1 MRITHMK
8 KIKKEDYHK
17 ITNLFMRQNWLINK
31 QDELLD
37 LVDFCEKKE
46 SKDLVF
52 SLLDRFNYLNNETL
66 LVLLNSICEY
76 IIDTAK
82 FKAEQTQL
90 LAMTWDD
97 EADSGQKVLDLIK
110 MPLFQKE
117 WKGFKTVNRIGK
129 SGKYVK
135 KGRTQIVLID
145 EFIGS
150 GQTLRGRIDYL
161 KKNIPDDFEIIACF
175 IAGTKE
181 TVEKLEK
188 EGINVFCALQLDKG
202 ISEFYKNDDL
212 DKAED
217 LMLDLELKLAQWIN
231 KKELYKY
238 SFGYGNAEALYTM
251 EGCNGN
257 TPNSVFPVFWWL
269 FDIKEKKRRT
279 LLTRYETGF

>member
-1 MRITHMK
+1 
-8 KIKKEDYHK
+8 
-17 ITNLFMRQNWLINK
+17 MRQNWLMDK
-31 QDELLD
+31 QDELLE

-46 SKDLVF
+46 SKDLIF
-52 SLLDRFNYLNNETL
+52 SLLDRFNYLNNGSL
-66 LVLLNSICEY
+66 LVLLDNICDY
-76 IIDTAK
+76 IINTAK
-82 FKAEQTQL
+82 FNAETTQL
-90 LAMTWDD
+90 LAMTYDD
-97 EADSGQKVLDLIK
+97 GADSGQKVLDLIK

-117 WKGFKTVNRIGK
+117 WKGFETVNKIGK

-150 GQTLRGRIDYL
+150 GKTLRGRIAYL
-161 KKNIPDDFEIIACF
+161 EKNIPDDFEIITCF
-175 IAGTKE
+175 IAGTRD
-181 TVEKLEK
+181 TIEKLED
-188 EGINVFCALQLDKG
+188 EGVKVFCALQLDKG
-202 ISEFYKNDDL
+202 ISEYYKADELN
-212 DKAED
+212 KTED

-231 KKELYKY
+231 EKELYQY

-269 FDIKEKKRRT
+269 FDLKEKKRKT